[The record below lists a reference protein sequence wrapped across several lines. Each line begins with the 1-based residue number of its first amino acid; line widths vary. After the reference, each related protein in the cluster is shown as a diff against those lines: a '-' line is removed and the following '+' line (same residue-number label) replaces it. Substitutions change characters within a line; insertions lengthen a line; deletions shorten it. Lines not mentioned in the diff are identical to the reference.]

1 MRQQLTVNLAGETGP
16 VFHGASGA
24 LYGLSE
30 DGVPGADL
38 LAPLHV
44 RTIAQK
50 PPGGLQHPTGDADK
64 VAPGFIGTGGEWI
77 FVYLQDIY
85 PDWPYRD
92 IGMTDYLT
100 KVRSIVSSLADGRH
114 YVLVPFNEPDW
125 IWYDLKTVDPAQYII
140 NRDRFLADWT
150 TAYLAIRSLNPDALI
165 AGPNEAYYDSRF
177 MPDFLSSAKAGHVLP
192 DIISW
197 HELNPGSL
205 RTYRSSYA
213 SFRELEQRLG
223 IRPRPV
229 SVNEYGNRRDLS
241 NPGQLVQWIAMF
253 EDTKVHADQAY
264 WDIAGNYADNAVQNT
279 MPNGSW
285 WLLRWYGAMTGQTV
299 RVTPPAPDTID
310 SLCGLACLDRGKR
323 QARVIVANP
332 AGDAA
337 RIALTGID
345 RRVFG
350 ERVRVLI
357 QSTTWTGY
365 DGAASTPL
373 DLAAAEYPVLNGQVA
388 IDLDAMD
395 PMAAYQLTMSP
406 AGEPA
411 VTAVP
416 VVRSPAITP
425 PWIAQ
430 YLAATAALT
439 NCVVYQQGSATHPE
453 RYAAAGGADVGSID
467 QPDSRVEFEVTVPQ
481 AGRYLLSVYYG
492 NQTEDIAEQ
501 IMRVD
506 DQPWSFISYPPT
518 LNWAFWSHQ
527 DRYLN
532 LAIGCH
538 TITFGVSDPAIG
550 TAKGQVTLNAI
561 RLAYAPT
568 AWPGVTQP
576 AAHYPAAYADLSG
589 GATVDYGRH
598 FGGASPAG
606 YVTAPAGSGVG
617 FVVQTGHDGYYDLRL
632 RYAAL
637 ARLDGFR
644 LMVSGSYLLQ
654 SALKG
659 SSGMTFDRVYLH
671 AGINP
676 IQYLPEGTGSAVIE
690 SLDVTPD
697 AAADAASAVTY
708 AAAARGNVLSGT
720 TAVQRSQHAY
730 EGQYV
735 GRIGHGAANTL
746 TFTGVS
752 APRAGTYRVML
763 SYSSNDRA
771 ESGNYNANL
780 IDPGFTVMTS
790 AGSQLTAYAR
800 NTYSWNQFNTVMLT
814 VRLAAG
820 ENTITFGNALGGAPN
835 IDRITVA
842 PASLP

>member
-1 MRQQLTVNLAGETGP
+1 LRQQLTVDLARETGP

-50 PPGGLQHPTGDADK
+50 PPGGLQHPTGDAAK
-64 VAPGFIGTGGEWI
+64 VAPEFISAGGEWI

-85 PDWPYRD
+85 PDWPYKD
-92 IGMTDYLT
+92 EGIASYVT
-100 KVRSIVSSLADGRH
+100 KVKSIVSYLADDPY

-125 IWYDLKTVDPAQYII
+125 IWYDLKTADPVQYII

-150 TAYLAIRSLNPDALI
+150 TAYLAIRSLNPDAFI

-177 MPDFLSSAKAGHVLP
+177 MPDFLSYAKAGQVLP

-197 HELNPGSL
+197 HELSPGSL

-213 SFRELEQRLG
+213 SFRELEQQLG
-223 IRPRPV
+223 IPPRPV

-299 RVTPPAPDTID
+299 QATRPAPDTID
-310 SLCGLACLDRGKR
+310 TLCALACTDRGKR

-337 RIALTGID
+337 RVALTGID
-345 RRVFG
+345 ARVFG
-350 ERVRVLI
+350 QRVRVLV

-373 DLAAAEYPVLNGQVA
+373 DLAAAEYPVLNGQVT

-406 AGEPA
+406 ATGG
-411 VTAVP
+411 AVP
-416 VVRSPAITP
+416 AIAP
-425 PWIAQ
+425 PWRAQ
-430 YLAATAALT
+430 YLAATAMLT
-439 NCVVYQQGSATHPE
+439 NCVVYQQGSAANPDG
-453 RYAAAGGADVGSID
+453 YAAAGGADVGSID
-467 QPDSRVEFEVTVPQ
+467 QRDSRVEFQVTVPR

-492 NQTEDIAEQ
+492 NQTEDIAQQ

-506 DQPWSFISYPPT
+506 NEPWSFIGYPPT
-518 LNWAFWSHQ
+518 LNWGFRSHQ

-532 LAIGCH
+532 LAAGSH
-538 TITFGVSDPAIG
+538 AITFGVSDPAVG

-568 AWPGVTQP
+568 ATPGVTQP

-589 GATVDYGRH
+589 GASVDYGRH
-598 FGGASPAG
+598 FGGTSPAG

-617 FVVQTGHDGYYDLRL
+617 FVVQTGHHGYYDLRL

-637 ARLDGFR
+637 ARLDRFG
-644 LMVSGSYLLQ
+644 LVVSGSYLQQ
-654 SALKG
+654 SAING
-659 SSGMTFDRVYLH
+659 SFGMTFDRVYLH

-676 IQYLPEGTGSAVIE
+676 IQYLPQAGAAIE

-697 AAADAASAVTY
+697 EAADAASAVTY

-720 TAVQRSQHAY
+720 AAVQRSQHAH
-730 EGQYV
+730 GGRYV
-735 GRIGHGAANTL
+735 GGIGRGAANTL

-752 APRAGTYRVML
+752 APWAGTYRVML
-763 SYSSNDRA
+763 SYSSNERA

-780 IDPGFTVMTS
+780 IDPGFTVTTS
-790 AGSQLTAYAR
+790 AGPQLTAYAR

-820 ENTITFGNALGGAPN
+820 EDTIMFGNPLGGAPN
-835 IDRITVA
+835 IDKITVA

>member
-1 MRQQLTVNLAGETGP
+1 MRQQLTVNLAAETGP

-44 RTIAQK
+44 RTIGQK
-50 PPGGLQHPTGDADK
+50 PPGGLQHPTGDAEK
-64 VAPGFIGTGGEWI
+64 VAPGFISAGGEWI

-85 PDWPYRD
+85 PDWPYKD
-92 IGMTDYLT
+92 EGIASYVT
-100 KVRSIVSSLADGRH
+100 KVKSIVSYLADDPY

-125 IWYDLKTVDPAQYII
+125 IWYDLKTADPVQYII

-150 TAYLAIRSLNPDALI
+150 TAYLAIRSLNPDAFI

-177 MPDFLSSAKAGHVLP
+177 MPDFLSYAKAGQVLP

-197 HELNPGSL
+197 HELSPSSL

-213 SFRELEQRLG
+213 SFRALEQELG
-223 IRPRPV
+223 IPPRPV

-264 WDIAGNYADNAVQNT
+264 WDIAGNYADNAVHNT

-299 RVTPPAPDTID
+299 QVTPPAPDTID
-310 SLCGLACLDRGKR
+310 TLGGLACLDREKR
-323 QARVIVANP
+323 QARIILANP

-337 RIALTGID
+337 RVALTGID
-345 RRVFG
+345 PRAFG
-350 ERVRVLI
+350 ERVRVLV

-395 PMAAYQLTMSP
+395 PMTAYQLTMSP
-406 AGEPA
+406 AAGVPA
-411 VTAVP
+411 VPA
-416 VVRSPAITP
+416 PAIRP

-430 YLAATAALT
+430 YLAAAAALT
-439 NCVVYQQGSATHPE
+439 NCVVYQEGSATHPE

-467 QPDSRVEFEVTVPQ
+467 QPDSRLEFEVTVPQ

-492 NQTEDIAEQ
+492 NQTEDIAQQ

-506 DQPWSFISYPPT
+506 DEPWSFISYPPT

-527 DRYLN
+527 DRYLD

-561 RLAYAPT
+561 RLASAST
-568 AWPGVTQP
+568 ATPGVTHP
-576 AAHYPAAYADLSG
+576 AVHYPAAYADLSG

-598 FGGASPAG
+598 FGGTSPAG
-606 YVTAPAGSGVG
+606 YITARAGSGVG
-617 FVVQTGHDGYYDLRL
+617 FVVQNGHDGYYDLRL

-644 LMVSGSYLLQ
+644 LLVSGSYLLQ

-659 SSGMTFDRVYLH
+659 SSGMTCDRVYLH
-671 AGINP
+671 AGITP
-676 IQYLPEGTGSAVIE
+676 IQYLPEGSALIE

-708 AAAARGNVLSGT
+708 AAAAPGNVLSGT
-720 TAVQRSQHAY
+720 AVMEYSQHAY
-730 EGQYV
+730 GGQYA
-735 GRIGHGAANTL
+735 GRIGRGAANTL

-752 APRAGTYRVML
+752 APWAGSYRVVL
-763 SYSSNDRA
+763 SYASNDRA

-820 ENTITFGNALGGAPN
+820 ENTITFGNPRGGAPN
-835 IDRITVA
+835 IDKITVA